1 MPVLFVSVGD
11 LLQCSQAA
19 DRLTKKQVNPDIE
32 SDYERGLDKNQPT
45 QITGKTIPFHHALS
59 LSSMFLLF

>member
-1 MPVLFVSVGD
+1 MPVLFVSAGD

-32 SDYERGLDKNQPT
+32 SDYERGPDENQPT
-45 QITGKTIPFHHALS
+45 QITGETISFRHALF
-59 LSSMFLLF
+59 LSSMFPLF